1 MPETETRTVRDLGS
15 AALPQVLPDF
25 EHAELLPWNKNKK
38 IKSKIQN
45 LSYKIFL
52 HLSKEEK
59 KYFLKWSR
67 LSTIKAFSSQAPL
80 VCRNKLWRLKESIHI
95 TKVLDI

>member
-15 AALPQVLPDF
+15 AALPQVLPDS

-59 KYFLKWSR
+59 NTF
-67 LSTIKAFSSQAPL
+67 
-80 VCRNKLWRLKESIHI
+80 
-95 TKVLDI
+95 

>member
-38 IKSKIQN
+38 KIKSKIQN
-45 LSYKIFL
+45 QNIPAPFKGG
-52 HLSKEEK
+52 K
-59 KYFLKWSR
+59 KYFFKWSR
-67 LSTIKAFSSQAPL
+67 LSTIKTFSSQAPL
-80 VCRNKLWRLKESIHI
+80 VCRNKLWRLKESTHI